1 MSDELYD
8 RGMEVRREV
17 HGDAHVD
24 AATENATDF
33 TRDFQEF
40 ITRYAWGGIWTR
52 PGLDRGT
59 RSLLVITALV
69 ATGREGE
76 LPMHLRAARRNG
88 VSWDEIKETLLQA
101 AVYCGVPSANGAFA
115 IAQQV
120 LADEEQ
126 A

>member
-1 MSDELYD
+1 MSDELYE
-8 RGMEVRREV
+8 RGMEVRRQV

-24 AATENATDF
+24 AATANATDF

-40 ITRYAWGGIWTR
+40 ITRYAWGGVWTR
-52 PGLDRGT
+52 PGLDRRT

-69 ATGREGE
+69 ATGREDE

-88 VSWDEIKETLLQA
+88 VEWNEIKETLLQA
-101 AVYCGVPSANGAFA
+101 AIYCGVPSARGAFV

-120 LADEEQ
+120 LDEEQ
-126 A
+126 E

>member
-1 MSDELYD
+1 M
-8 RGMEVRREV
+8 
-17 HGDAHVD
+17 
-24 AATENATDF
+24 
-33 TRDFQEF
+33 
-40 ITRYAWGGIWTR
+40 
-52 PGLDRGT
+52 
-59 RSLLVITALV
+59 ITALV
-69 ATGREGE
+69 ATGREDE

-101 AVYCGVPSANGAFA
+101 AVYCGVPSATGRFA

>member
-1 MSDELYD
+1 MSDELYE

-24 AATENATDF
+24 AATANATDF

-40 ITRYAWGGIWTR
+40 ITRYAWGGVWTR

-69 ATGREGE
+69 ATGREDE

-88 VSWDEIKETLLQA
+88 VAWDEIKETLLQA
-101 AVYCGVPSANGAFA
+101 AVYCGVPSAKGRSRSPSRCC
-115 IAQQV
+115 
-120 LADEEQ
+120 DEEQ
-126 A
+126 E

>member
-1 MSDELYD
+1 
-8 RGMEVRREV
+8 V

-24 AATENATDF
+24 AATAAATDF

-40 ITRYAWGGIWTR
+40 ITRYAWGGVWTR
-52 PGLDRGT
+52 PGLDRRT

-69 ATGREGE
+69 ATGREDE

-88 VSWDEIKETLLQA
+88 VEWDEIKETLLQA
-101 AVYCGVPSANGAFA
+101 AVYCGVPSARGAFA

-120 LADEEQ
+120 LDEEQ
-126 A
+126 E

>member
-8 RGMEVRREV
+8 RGMEVRRQV
-17 HGDAHVD
+17 HGDEHVD
-24 AATENATDF
+24 AATASATDL

-52 PGLDRGT
+52 PGLDRRT

-69 ATGREGE
+69 ATGREDE

-88 VSWDEIKETLLQA
+88 VEWDEIKETLLQA
-101 AVYCGVPSANGAFA
+101 AVYCGVPSARGAFG

-120 LADEEQ
+120 LDEEQ

>member
-1 MSDELYD
+1 MSDELYE
-8 RGMEVRREV
+8 RGMDVRRQV

-24 AATENATDF
+24 AATESATDL

-40 ITRYAWGGIWTR
+40 ITRYAWGGVWTR
-52 PGLDRGT
+52 PGLDRRT

-69 ATGREGE
+69 ATGREDE

-88 VSWDEIKETLLQA
+88 VEWDEIKETLLQA
-101 AVYCGVPSANGAFA
+101 AVYCGVPSARGAFA

-120 LADEEQ
+120 LDQEQ

>member
-1 MSDELYD
+1 MMSDELYE
-8 RGMEVRREV
+8 RGMEVRRQV

-24 AATENATDF
+24 AATASATDL

-40 ITRYAWGGIWTR
+40 ITRYAWGGVWTR
-52 PGLDRGT
+52 PGLDRRT

-69 ATGREGE
+69 ATGREDE

-88 VSWDEIKETLLQA
+88 VEWDEIKETLLQA
-101 AVYCGVPSANGAFA
+101 AVYCGVPSARGAFA

-120 LADEEQ
+120 LDEEQ
-126 A
+126 E

>member
-1 MSDELYD
+1 MSDELYE
-8 RGMEVRREV
+8 RGMEVRRQV

-24 AATENATDF
+24 AATASATNL

-40 ITRYAWGGIWTR
+40 ITRYAWGGVWTR
-52 PGLDRGT
+52 PGLDRRT

-69 ATGREGE
+69 ATGREDE

-88 VSWDEIKETLLQA
+88 VEWDEIKETLLQA
-101 AVYCGVPSANGAFA
+101 AVYCGVPSARGAFA

-120 LADEEQ
+120 LDEEQ
-126 A
+126 E